1 MRLLILSLAFTLFYG
16 CSKQSGTSK
25 SKYSSTFDINKITN
39 LNIDN
44 ITTTKFILP
53 LETTK
58 ESIFGEISKICFSD
72 STIFVFDSQNQ
83 KLLCFDKNSGKFL
96 KQIWTKGRGPKEF
109 TYISSLFYSIEEK
122 LLYVYDGGKKKV
134 FIFNDYGEYFNEI
147 ETDPD
152 YFLSDFC
159 KIENSFWVHS
169 PYNLENEEVQYRLYE
184 MSDDFK
190 EVKSKHIVT
199 NNFFDRKENS
209 YYFQVLDN
217 EVYFAS
223 GNDPQIY
230 KISNNK
236 VTPFYIIDNMFQRNN
251 FQEISQISNR
261 NEYEQQLYNGAEK
274 YRISS
279 PNFVYTGNRIYYTI
293 GLITKKLTPDYGH
306 VFDFNTKT
314 SVFYN
319 ALIHPNIFLG
329 FRPIAYLDEYLLF
342 AINPSSMSDYDLQDI
357 NTIYNSNIS
366 FESNPCLVFTKERKQ
381 GAFCD

>member
-1 MRLLILSLAFTLFYG
+1 MRLLFLTLIITLFYS
-16 CSKQSGTSK
+16 CSKQGSNSE
-25 SKYSSTFDINKITN
+25 SKYSSIFDINKTIN
-39 LNIDN
+39 LNADS
-44 ITTTKFILP
+44 ITATEFILP

-58 ESIFGEISKICFSD
+58 ESILGEISKIYFSD

-96 KQIWTKGRGPKEF
+96 KQIWRQGRGPKEF
-109 TYISSLFYSIEEK
+109 TYISSLFYSAKEK

-134 FIFNDYGEYFNEI
+134 FIFNDSGEYFNEI

-159 KIENSFWVHS
+159 KIENSFWIHS
-169 PYNLENEEVQYRLYE
+169 PYNLENKEVQYRLYE

-217 EVYFAS
+217 DVYFAS

-230 KISNNK
+230 KISDNK
-236 VTPFYIIDNMFQRNN
+236 VTPFYIIDNMFQRNS
-251 FQEISQISNR
+251 FQEISQINNR

-279 PNFVYTGNRIYYTI
+279 SNFVYTGNRIYYTI
-293 GLITKKLTPDYGH
+293 GLITKKATPTYGH
-306 VFDFNTKT
+306 IFDFNNE
-314 SVFYN
+314 SSIFYN
-319 ALIHPNIFLG
+319 SFSHPHIFLG
-329 FRPIAYLDEYLLF
+329 FKPIAYLDNYLIF
-342 AINPSSMSDYDLQDI
+342 NMNPSSMSEEHLQHI

-366 FESNPCLVFTKERKQ
+366 IESNPCLIFTKEITE
-381 GAFCD
+381 